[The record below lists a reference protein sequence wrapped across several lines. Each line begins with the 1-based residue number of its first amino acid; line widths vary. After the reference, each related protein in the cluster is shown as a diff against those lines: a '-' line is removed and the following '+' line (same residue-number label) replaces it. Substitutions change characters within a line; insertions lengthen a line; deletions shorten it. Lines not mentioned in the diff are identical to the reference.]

1 MNRWVI
7 SFGHLSQG
15 VQMLRLAWGDALLWL
30 LYTAS
35 GFLAPI
41 FVGIFVGLAVNVSVD
56 LEWVTKGGQFAV
68 SGAGLLMTTSYFVAR
83 SRSSSRL
90 PLTGWFI
97 WASGTG
103 LIFGATLF
111 TLATLSTSGIEIHAG
126 FYQIPSIVLFVI
138 ALMAAFL
145 AVGLDNVRNI
155 GEVGVAME
163 ANQAA
168 RERVG
173 QSFDDTFQETS
184 YE

>member
-1 MNRWVI
+1 
-7 SFGHLSQG
+7 
-15 VQMLRLAWGDALLWL
+15 MLRLAWGDALLWL
-30 LYTAS
+30 SYTAS
-35 GFLAPI
+35 GFLAPVV
-41 FVGIFVGLAVNVSVD
+41 VGSFVGLAAGVSVN

-90 PLTGWFI
+90 PLTGWFV

-103 LIFGATLF
+103 LVFGTALF
-111 TLATLSTSGIEIHAG
+111 ILATLSTSGIAINAG
-126 FYQIPSIVLFVI
+126 FYQVPSIALFVV

-155 GEVGVAME
+155 GEVSAVVEVSRAE
-163 ANQAA
+163 
-168 RERVG
+168 RERID

-184 YE
+184 HE